1 MQHFNETELKEN
13 LQWYLKIRLKEI
25 EMDLIK
31 NEKKLLS
38 KKILPNIKVVLE
50 KNTESLEYRK
60 NFYQTQLD
68 NLNTK

>member
-1 MQHFNETELKEN
+1 MKHFNETELKEN

-60 NFYQTQLD
+60 NFYQTQL
-68 NLNTK
+68 NNIK

>member
-1 MQHFNETELKEN
+1 MKHFNETELNES

-60 NFYQTQLD
+60 NFYQTQL
-68 NLNTK
+68 NKIK

>member
-1 MQHFNETELKEN
+1 MKHFNETELKEN

-68 NLNTK
+68 NLK

>member
-1 MQHFNETELKEN
+1 MKHFNETELNES

-68 NLNTK
+68 NLK

>member
-1 MQHFNETELKEN
+1 MKHFNETELKEN

-68 NLNTK
+68 NIK

>member
-1 MQHFNETELKEN
+1 MKHFNETDLKEN

-31 NEKKLLS
+31 KEKKLLS
-38 KKILPNIKVVLE
+38 KKILPNIKIVLE

-60 NFYQTQLD
+60 NFYQTQLN
-68 NLNTK
+68 NLK

>member
-1 MQHFNETELKEN
+1 MAHFNETELNES
-13 LQWYLKIRLKEI
+13 LQFYLKLRLREI
-25 EMDLIK
+25 EDTLSK

-68 NLNTK
+68 NLK

>member
-68 NLNTK
+68 NLK

>member
-1 MQHFNETELKEN
+1 MVHFNETELKEN
-13 LQWYLKIRLKEI
+13 LQFYLKLRLKEI

-38 KKILPNIKVVLE
+38 KKLLPNIKVVLE

-60 NFYQTQLD
+60 NFYQTQL
-68 NLNTK
+68 NNIK

>member
-1 MQHFNETELKEN
+1 MAHFNETELNES
-13 LQWYLKIRLKEI
+13 LQFYLKLRIREI
-25 EMDLIK
+25 EDGLSK

-68 NLNTK
+68 NLK